1 METAFL
7 ENVVAAV
14 AGELHVPA
22 VDRPDLLGA
31 ELAVDEDEVGGE
43 AEGPQG
49 VEARDA
55 HRRASAHDD
64 LKHGNGGCIFSLRRK
79 KRNSKSSGNI
89 CAPMVIFHL

>member
-1 METAFL
+1 MKTASS

-43 AEGPQG
+43 AEGPQ
-49 VEARDA
+49 
-55 HRRASAHDD
+55 
-64 LKHGNGGCIFSLRRK
+64 
-79 KRNSKSSGNI
+79 
-89 CAPMVIFHL
+89 

>member
-14 AGELHVPA
+14 AGELDVPA

-31 ELAVDEDEVGGE
+31 ELAVDEDGVGGE

-49 VEARDA
+49 VEARDG

-64 LKHGNGGCIFSLRRK
+64 LQKNIFRYIIKKFRNVKRVFLLRQFEE
-79 KRNSKSSGNI
+79 NLP
-89 CAPMVIFHL
+89 CV